1 MRALIECFKMTGPQL
16 SPFYETVDSRRK
28 GTGGLF
34 LGQPVD
40 DSRLS
45 YYTITQLLGRKTA
58 TLARKNDNFFRFFHM
73 EIHDAEKNTKNG
85 YAIIIR

>member
-1 MRALIECFKMTGPQL
+1 MRHSILGE
-16 SPFYETVDSRRK
+16 R
-28 GTGGLF
+28 GLGAS
-34 LGQPVD
+34 LMGQPVD

-73 EIHDAEKNTKNG
+73 EIHDAEKSTKNG
-85 YAIIIR
+85 YAIIIDNYHAYVNGTIYVVWDP